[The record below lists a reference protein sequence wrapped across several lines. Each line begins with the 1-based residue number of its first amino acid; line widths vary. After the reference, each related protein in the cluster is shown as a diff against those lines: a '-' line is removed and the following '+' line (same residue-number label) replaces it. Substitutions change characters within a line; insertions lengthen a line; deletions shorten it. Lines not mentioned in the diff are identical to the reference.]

1 MPKNKNKNGDKKDPP
16 LEISKKN
23 INRKLG
29 NCMKKYKIMNPKLQ
43 SNYTYN
49 SKEEYDKSFK
59 DEKILEFS
67 KKIKDSDKKS
77 INYVIY
83 NNGNADGLFCAYVAW
98 RYLYLDNSIDFIRF
112 DPKPPPREGGI
123 DKRIKT
129 EDISG
134 KNVLIVD
141 ISYNKETIN
150 EITKHA
156 KSIIL
161 IDDHIATKVSDTSKK
176 FEQFVGKVHG
186 ACAYTWKFFYPNEEI
201 PEVIQTI
208 DIQDRP
214 LTLSYI
220 PFPQLIKSSIDFRFV
235 HNKTSGFHKQKFDFK
250 NGMFPQLHDIV
261 VMNDVNFYI
270 AIGKYFEEVTE
281 NIKEQIAQNA
291 QLATFQGHPVAVLN
305 HIDPVMVKKIRR
317 QIFTN
322 FKEKGV
328 KIDFVVMWSF
338 QYSNG
343 YYNIQMGE
351 YEDGPNPP
359 QFDIPGMV
367 NKLKKISGLSGGGSQ
382 YIGNF
387 YWPRNK
393 KMDIWD
399 LFEKKYI

>member
-1 MPKNKNKNGDKKDPP
+1 MSKNINENKKTTP

-29 NCMKKYKIMNPKLQ
+29 NCMKKYKIMNPKHQ

-49 SKEEYDKSFK
+49 SKEEYNKSFK

-83 NNGNADGLFCAYVAW
+83 NGGKADGLFCAYVVW
-98 RYLYLDNSIDFIRF
+98 RYLHLDNGVNFIRF
-112 DPKPPPREGGI
+112 DAKTPPRMGGI
-123 DKRIKT
+123 DRRIKT
-129 EDISG
+129 ENISG

-141 ISYNKETIN
+141 ISFNKETIN

-186 ACAYTWKFFYPNEEI
+186 ACAYTWKFFYPKEEV

-208 DIQDRP
+208 DVQDRP

-220 PFPQLIKSSIDFRFV
+220 PFPQLIKSGIEFRFIR
-235 HNKTSGFHKQKFDFK
+235 NKNAHFLKKKFDLK
-250 NGMFPQLHDIV
+250 NGLFSQLHDIV
-261 VMNDVNFYI
+261 EMNDVNFYI

-291 QLATFQGHPVAVLN
+291 QVSTFQGHRVAVLN
-305 HIDPVMVKKIRR
+305 HIDPVMTKKISK
-317 QIFTN
+317 QIISN

-328 KIDFVVMWSF
+328 KIDFVVLWSY
-338 QYSNG
+338 QYTSG
-343 YYNIQMGE
+343 TYNIQIGE
-351 YEDGPNPP
+351 DEYTGNPP
-359 QFDIPGMV
+359 KFDLPGMV
-367 NKLKKISGLSGGGSQ
+367 NKLKKISKLDGGGAD
-382 YIGNF
+382 YVGNF

-393 KMDIWD
+393 TMDIWD